1 MTVNISALE
10 SVIQSK
16 MNALTTSS
24 DSKEVIYLAKA
35 LESLDNGILTSVA
48 LYSQLPTA
56 ANSTGRVVYVSDTQ
70 KIYYSNGSTWVVLST
85 AQNPNF
91 QINTLGIEYLDT
103 EDYSL
108 ITEAVDTSEDWD
120 LITSPVDSSLDWFQL
135 SLINKGTQGDIY
147 IDPTWFT
154 FTIYDGVTRSGVK
167 HLAAHKNN
175 IDFENMVASQQGF
188 CHLLKTSHTTIPQ
201 GTPTPIPFS
210 TARIIDTRMGTFDA
224 GYFTTNW
231 EGWYKVMWSIW
242 TDGDVYFMLGG
253 SQSSLDN
260 TTTTYANNEVTA
272 HRVVYLKKYETLRL
286 YAMSDGIGTLTTRT
300 VYGYDYNF
308 PNLAQMTI
316 EFLGK

>member
-120 LITSPVDSSLDWFQL
+120 LITSPVDSSSDWFQL

-154 FTIYDGVTRSGVK
+154 FTIYDGVTRAGVK
-167 HLAAHKNN
+167 QTPAGSFGNRSKIISESHRLSN
-175 IDFENMVASQQGF
+175 QP
-188 CHLLKTSHTTIPQ
+188 LLYQDIT
-201 GTPTPIPFS
+201 
-210 TARIIDTRMGTFDA
+210 
-224 GYFTTNW
+224 
-231 EGWYKVMWSIW
+231 
-242 TDGDVYFMLGG
+242 
-253 SQSSLDN
+253 
-260 TTTTYANNEVTA
+260 
-272 HRVVYLKKYETLRL
+272 
-286 YAMSDGIGTLTTRT
+286 
-300 VYGYDYNF
+300 
-308 PNLAQMTI
+308 
-316 EFLGK
+316 